1 MPSSWESR
9 SLRREPA
16 WNGSRREDA
25 VIFVQG
31 CIFFFN
37 ATPFA
42 PPPYFF
48 FSFPFK
54 LIEKLTQF
62 SARSPIMSWC
72 FSTLLP
78 ASVGWTLSL
87 FGAVL

>member
-1 MPSSWESR
+1 MPSSWESW

-31 CIFFFN
+31 CIFFLMQ
-37 ATPFA
+37 PLLL
-42 PPPYFF
+42 PHPIFF

>member
-1 MPSSWESR
+1 MQ
-9 SLRREPA
+9 LFLCKVA
-16 WNGSRREDA
+16 
-25 VIFVQG
+25 
-31 CIFFFN
+31 FFFLMQ
-37 ATPFA
+37 PLLL
-42 PPPYFF
+42 PHPIFF